1 MIDTHTHLYL
11 EQFKDDIDDVI
22 LRAKNVGVHRFYLP
36 SISSKYNNSMRD
48 LEKKFP
54 DDISCMIGLHP
65 CYVDDNFESEINFV
79 KKQIDEYDYKAIGE
93 IGIDLFHE
101 KKYFTQQVIAFE
113 QQIKLAIEYDLPI
126 VIHSR
131 DSFDEIFKVLEK
143 FKSEKLRG
151 IFHCFT
157 GNLDQANKI
166 IDLNFHLGI
175 GGVVTFKNGKIS
187 EFLNA
192 VPIDKI
198 VLETDSPYLAPVPY
212 RGKRNE
218 PAYVVNTARV
228 GAELFDLSYEEFALQ
243 TEENFNSL
251 FLKARQCGKV

>member
-11 EQFKDDIDDVI
+11 EEFKDDIDDVI
-22 LRAKNVGVHRFYLP
+22 SRAKNVGVHGFYLP
-36 SISSKYNNSMRD
+36 SISSKYNKSMRD

-65 CYVDDNFESEINFV
+65 CYVDDNFQSEINFV
-79 KKQIDEYDYKAIGE
+79 KKQIDEHNYKAIGE
-93 IGIDLFHE
+93 VGIDLFHE

-131 DSFDEIFKVLEK
+131 DSFNEIFKVLEK

-198 VLETDSPYLAPVPY
+198 VLETDSPYLAPAPY

-218 PAYVVNTARV
+218 SFYIELVAKKIAEVYDVDLDYVSEVTDKNV
-228 GAELFDLSYEEFALQ
+228 LDIFGS
-243 TEENFNSL
+243 
-251 FLKARQCGKV
+251 

>member
-1 MIDTHTHLYL
+1 MIV
-11 EQFKDDIDDVI
+11 EPVVVIPDI
-22 LRAKNVGVHRFYLP
+22 L
-36 SISSKYNNSMRD
+36 SKKA
-48 LEKKFP
+48 L
-54 DDISCMIGLHP
+54 
-65 CYVDDNFESEINFV
+65 V
-79 KKQIDEYDYKAIGE
+79 K
-93 IGIDLFHE
+93 
-101 KKYFTQQVIAFE
+101 
-113 QQIKLAIEYDLPI
+113 
-126 VIHSR
+126 
-131 DSFDEIFKVLEK
+131 EK

-198 VLETDSPYLAPVPY
+198 VLETDSPYLAPAPY

-251 FLKARQCGKV
+251 FFKARQYGKV